1 MFLPQV
7 HVVPRSQLPACRA
20 QHAHQLKAH
29 FLVQMV
35 AFLVRAHD
43 LAHNRAHAL
52 QREQV
57 EQLAVNRAAEPTPAM
72 VGRKIHR
79 KLRRPRIRRAA
90 EQTAAIGIA
99 HRAPIFLAHN
109 VRIRPITLDDAL
121 TEFAERGHLS
131 LVGDRGSDIRLVDFQ
146 QSLGIVRRSKA
157 ECMHGFV
164 HFTAFYASSS
174 IFMHS

>member
-1 MFLPQV
+1 
-7 HVVPRSQLPACRA
+7 
-20 QHAHQLKAH
+20 
-29 FLVQMV
+29 MV

-43 LAHNRAHAL
+43 FAHNRAYAL

-57 EQLAVNRAAEPTPAM
+57 EQLAVNRTAEPAPAM

-90 EQTAAIGIA
+90 EQAAAIGIA
-99 HRAPIFLAHN
+99 HRTPIFLAHD
-109 VRIRPITLDDAL
+109 VRIRPIALEDAL
-121 TEFAERGHLS
+121 AEFAKRGHLG
-131 LVGDRGSDIRLVDFQ
+131 LVGDRGGNIRLVDFQ

-164 HFTAFYASSS
+164 HFAAFYASFS
-174 IFMHS
+174 IFMHF